1 MKVQISQR
9 FIYHKVGT
17 IEIEINK
24 EDYQRYDDLDDY
36 LLENDDLWSEKI
48 DNATSNAELEFG
60 FGLGYYAN
68 EYYNVNFNEEASE
81 TEIRFDCKELQT
93 GGHL

>member
-9 FIYHKVGT
+9 YIYHKVGT

-24 EDYQRYDDLDDY
+24 EDYERYDSLDEY
-36 LLENDDLWSEKI
+36 LIENEYLWDEKI
-48 DNATSNAELEFG
+48 DNETSNAELEFG

-68 EYYNVNFNEEASE
+68 EYYNFNFNEQDSESE
-81 TEIRFDCKELQT
+81 TRFDCKELQT